1 MGTTEPNS
9 WMNFRKY
16 YLLEITDHNVHYI
29 GKSIVSPPSNERFD
43 YFSNFHEYKSL
54 VISKEDLH
62 LNSHSIGMT
71 EVLQCEGGLFWGHW
85 LCPRNSKSLK
95 CCF

>member
-1 MGTTEPNS
+1 
-9 WMNFRKY
+9 MNFRKY

-29 GKSIVSPPSNERFD
+29 GKSIVSPLLM
-43 YFSNFHEYKSL
+43 KGLTTL

-71 EVLQCEGGLFWGHW
+71 EVLQCEGGLF
-85 LCPRNSKSLK
+85 
-95 CCF
+95 